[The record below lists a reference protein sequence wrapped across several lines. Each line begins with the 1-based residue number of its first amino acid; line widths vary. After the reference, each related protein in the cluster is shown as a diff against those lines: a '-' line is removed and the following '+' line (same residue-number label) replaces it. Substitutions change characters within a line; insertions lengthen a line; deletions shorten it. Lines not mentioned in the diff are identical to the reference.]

1 MPSAMSP
8 NQKALN
14 LNKDIDELN
23 GEPRGKVQYQRPRLT
38 THSTGRA
45 ISLSFIARLAR
56 FGGSC
61 APVNSSVRRLRVM
74 HLSGK

>member
-1 MPSAMSP
+1 MSP

-45 ISLSFIARLAR
+45 ISKSFIENLPVSAA
-56 FGGSC
+56 C
-61 APVNSSVRRLRVM
+61 ARRLIRA
-74 HLSGK
+74 LDRYRIGIAD